1 MSEKSNLKLD
11 APRRRE
17 ADKGLMTRWWD
28 FIDERNIH
36 KRVVS
41 FAILLGTVS
50 VTIWAT
56 RYAEGADRPGLEVAA
71 ILAAVL
77 APYMALQAAGLKY
90 FFEGK

>member
-1 MSEKSNLKLD
+1 MT
-11 APRRRE
+11 PRRRSE
-17 ADKGLMTRWWD
+17 DKGLLTRWWD
-28 FIDERNIH
+28 WVDERNIH

-41 FAILLGTVS
+41 IAILAGTVS
-50 VTIWAT
+50 VTIWAM
-56 RYAEGADRPGLEVAA
+56 RFAETGDRPGLEVAA